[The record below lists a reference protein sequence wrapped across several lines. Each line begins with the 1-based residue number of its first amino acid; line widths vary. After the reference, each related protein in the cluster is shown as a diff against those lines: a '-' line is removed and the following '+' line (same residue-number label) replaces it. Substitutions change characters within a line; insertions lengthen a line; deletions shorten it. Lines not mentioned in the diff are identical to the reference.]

1 MGALGL
7 VGALLL
13 VFGPAAVL
21 FRVVSGKPVF
31 VLAAVARCPCASV
44 LAARVRVLTRLCTAA
59 LLRTCCRCCSPRCRS
74 EARRCAPPC
83 ACATRQ
89 LTRARAVASLS
100 ESAFVFPALLV
111 ALVVQEGATR
121 PLLWHG
127 SKRALAAL
135 NAVAREERVRPTTR
149 FDMLLLA
156 LALGLG
162 HGLAHAAFFALPLLA
177 LSGGEATLLMDRC
190 PQVSLFSMTAACT
203 CAMVFMHAAAMPVAF
218 YGWSTKQQVYGAA
231 PALLHTLATVASVSS
246 LAAGGC
252 VATVVLLWLLA
263 AAQVLYAGHVALAVT
278 ARH

>member
-7 VGALLL
+7 FGALLL

-21 FRVVSGKPVF
+21 FRVVAGTPVF
-31 VLAAVARCPCASV
+31 VLAAVTSAAAYLLSLL
-44 LAARVRVLTRLCTAA
+44 LAALPFRGAPWRA
-59 LLRTCCRCCSPRCRS
+59 LLRSCM
-74 EARRCAPPC
+74 
-83 ACATRQ
+83 RQ
-89 LTRARAVASLS
+89 LTCARAVASLS

-111 ALVVQEGATR
+111 ALVTQEAATR

-177 LSGGEATLLMDRC
+177 LSGSSATLLMDRC
-190 PQVSLFSMTAACT
+190 PQMSLFSMTAACT

-218 YGWSTKQQVYGAA
+218 YGWSTKHRVYSAA
-231 PALLHTLATVASVSS
+231 PAVLHALATVASVSS
-246 LAAGGC
+246 LASGGC
-252 VATVVLLWLLA
+252 VATVVLLWLLSA
-263 AAQVLYAGHVALAVT
+263 VQVLCAGSVALAVT
-278 ARH
+278 ARR